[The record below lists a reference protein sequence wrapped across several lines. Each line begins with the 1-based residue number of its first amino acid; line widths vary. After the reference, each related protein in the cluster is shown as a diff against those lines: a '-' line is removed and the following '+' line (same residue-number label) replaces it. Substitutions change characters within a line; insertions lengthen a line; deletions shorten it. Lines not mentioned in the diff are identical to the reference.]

1 MNKVKKL
8 EALLEKLTEL
18 YYEAN
23 DIHLGSDTAHAISVA
38 EDTLISEIKYE
49 KDVQLALSI
58 VNKNKEVS
66 ENEFK

>member
-1 MNKVKKL
+1 MDNIAKL

-38 EDTLISEIKYE
+38 EDTLINEIKFE
-49 KDVQLALSI
+49 KEK
-58 VNKNKEVS
+58 VNERN
-66 ENEFK
+66 

>member
-1 MNKVKKL
+1 MDNIAKL

-38 EDTLISEIKYE
+38 EDTLINEIKFE
-49 KDVQLALSI
+49 KVR
-58 VNKNKEVS
+58 VNERN
-66 ENEFK
+66 